1 MKPSDQGQLAFDTQR
16 EAARLYAE
24 SLRDVLEPLRHLT
37 TRQIARELNDQR
49 FRTVR
54 GGPWSSMTVCRL
66 LWRLNLTPP
75 DFVKK
80 DT

>member
-1 MKPSDQGQLAFDTQR
+1 MHHSGCDKQR

-37 TRQIARELNDQR
+37 TRQIARELNEQR
-49 FRTVR
+49 FRTPR
-54 GGPWSSMTVCRL
+54 GGVWSSMTVCRL
-66 LWRLNLTPP
+66 LWRLKLEPAQN
-75 DFVKK
+75 

>member
-1 MKPSDQGQLAFDTQR
+1 MMRHAGCDRQR

-37 TRQIARELNDQR
+37 TRRIARELNEQR
-49 FRTVR
+49 FVTPR
-54 GGPWSSMTVCRL
+54 GGTWSSMTVCRL
-66 LWRLNLTPP
+66 LWRLDLNPA
-75 DFVKK
+75 KN

>member
-1 MKPSDQGQLAFDTQR
+1 MKASDTQR

-49 FRTVR
+49 FKTAR
-54 GGPWSSMTVCRL
+54 GGEWSSMTVCRL
-66 LWRLNLTPP
+66 LWRLNLKPP
-75 DFVKK
+75 DFAKR